1 MEYGLVESLVK
12 PWWFDEGL
20 RDIFLIDLEMRTSF
34 RAQAVLVLPVEDHLL
49 FVEGIGHI

>member
-34 RAQAVLVLPVEDHLL
+34 EARADLIFPAEDH
-49 FVEGIGHI
+49 V